1 MVKIRLTARLV
12 STVKLDYNANKN
24 TFRAERALIK
34 RVRRGGGG
42 AGGRRH
48 DKVHSLTHW
57 PIRDRP
63 DTNI

>member
-1 MVKIRLTARLV
+1 MVKITLTARLV

-42 AGGRRH
+42 A
-48 DKVHSLTHW
+48 
-57 PIRDRP
+57 
-63 DTNI
+63 